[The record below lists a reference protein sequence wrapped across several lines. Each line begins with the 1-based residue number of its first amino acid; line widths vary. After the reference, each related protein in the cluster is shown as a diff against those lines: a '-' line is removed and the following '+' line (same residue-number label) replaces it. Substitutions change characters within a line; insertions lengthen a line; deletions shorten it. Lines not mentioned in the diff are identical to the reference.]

1 MHSKGFLDVVIDSLN
16 VQGYVVLSFFG
27 TALALHLVKLQVID
41 ILRWDKQ
48 ATFKET
54 KLGSKFRNLKG

>member
-1 MHSKGFLDVVIDSLN
+1 MHSKDFLDVVIDPPN
-16 VQGYVVLSFFG
+16 IQGYVVLSFFG
-27 TALALHLVKLQVID
+27 SAFVLHPVKLHFID
-41 ILRWDKQ
+41 LLRLDKQ